1 MIRIS
6 SHPAVVKVI
15 ALGTLFALELKAE
28 GSDTG
33 YDEIFCLSMILQK
46 VDYAII
52 FESVGN
58 KQIMP
63 KYTIACLS
71 NCSASSTR
79 FVCCFYKLLTLQ
91 VSL

>member
-1 MIRIS
+1 MCSLLNNLQLWDNDLVIRIS

-46 VDYAII
+46 
-52 FESVGN
+52 GR
-58 KQIMP
+58 
-63 KYTIACLS
+63 L
-71 NCSASSTR
+71 
-79 FVCCFYKLLTLQ
+79 
-91 VSL
+91 